1 MHMWNQKKSQGPL
14 QERKKAKA
22 SRGFKTIVAISTF
35 MLWQQMFLE
44 NPKKCTEPN
53 LILLLGQLPHTREH
67 CIITFSFGCLQ
78 AFDHNVPQ
86 HRKSATRS
94 PSCCYGWCAIVD
106 FCWKWWNLHV
116 KYSCSTTTMDDG
128 CCTLR
133 DWLWMRTLC
142 VSEIIHPSS
151 MSYVFRKKRMN
162 CSMQ

>member
-1 MHMWNQKKSQGPL
+1 LFPFFSTPRKKGDIRD
-14 QERKKAKA
+14 RKRKCRCETKKITRSPAVKEKAKA

-35 MLWQQMFLE
+35 RLWQQMFLE

-94 PSCCYGWCAIVD
+94 PSCCYG
-106 FCWKWWNLHV
+106 
-116 KYSCSTTTMDDG
+116 
-128 CCTLR
+128 
-133 DWLWMRTLC
+133 
-142 VSEIIHPSS
+142 
-151 MSYVFRKKRMN
+151 
-162 CSMQ
+162 